1 MTLSFLRL
9 LSVPGERRLLS
20 SGGRRWRQ
28 ARSCRGSTATPRGA
42 LPGCRSEG
50 CAAGSSL
57 TSLGWVLGST
67 AGTASGGFS
76 FLLQGGGV
84 GRGHRLSSQ
93 DTRNIPAEAV
103 CGCTVPCGPP
113 PVLLCPLADGTEGSC
128 LGLWDRAAARELGAE
143 RGGGKCT
150 ASRCAAW

>member
-9 LSVPGERRLLS
+9 LSVPGEWRLLS

-42 LPGCRSEG
+42 LPGCWSEG
-50 CAAGSSL
+50 CSAGSSL

-84 GRGHRLSSQ
+84 G
-93 DTRNIPAEAV
+93 
-103 CGCTVPCGPP
+103 
-113 PVLLCPLADGTEGSC
+113 
-128 LGLWDRAAARELGAE
+128 
-143 RGGGKCT
+143 
-150 ASRCAAW
+150 

>member
-1 MTLSFLRL
+1 MGGGSVTCCLHRLGTSDTWPRSLLPAEGESSVTLSFLRL
-9 LSVPGERRLLS
+9 LSVPGEWRLLS

-42 LPGCRSEG
+42 LPGCWSEG
-50 CAAGSSL
+50 CSAGSSL

-84 GRGHRLSSQ
+84 G
-93 DTRNIPAEAV
+93 
-103 CGCTVPCGPP
+103 
-113 PVLLCPLADGTEGSC
+113 
-128 LGLWDRAAARELGAE
+128 
-143 RGGGKCT
+143 
-150 ASRCAAW
+150 